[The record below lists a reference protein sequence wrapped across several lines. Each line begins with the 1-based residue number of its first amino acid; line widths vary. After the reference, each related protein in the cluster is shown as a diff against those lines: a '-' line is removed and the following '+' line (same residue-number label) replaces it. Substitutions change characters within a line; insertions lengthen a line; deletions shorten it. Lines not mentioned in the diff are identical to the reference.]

1 MTDLE
6 KDKNA
11 VLFIDEIHTLIG
23 AGSVSGGSLDASNLL
38 KPALADGSLKC
49 IGSTTY
55 DEYRKVFEK
64 DHALTRRFQKLI
76 LKSLLLKIQLKFFM
90 A

>member
-1 MTDLE
+1 M
-6 KDKNA
+6 
-11 VLFIDEIHTLIG
+11 IG

-38 KPALADGSLKC
+38 KPALADGSLRC
-49 IGSTTY
+49 MGSTTI
-55 DEYRKVFEK
+55 EEFRKVFEK

-76 LKSLLLKIQLKFFM
+76 LKSLQLVMRLRFCK